1 MLDFYVRFWWCDIP
15 LKLYLRSVS
24 TCNFNFLRSKFL
36 NWRNSKQKMYL
47 YIHITEIA
55 HKIQFLTL
63 DVWLLKYLWNSYFV
77 ELQTCRFVWVILQ
90 IVHLS
95 EELLSCTKV
104 FPIKSPLIIDFDNL
118 NSNPLKDLT
127 LNKSCKILGICEGL
141 FLKQFNN
148 KMSPNG

>member
-1 MLDFYVRFWWCDIP
+1 
-15 LKLYLRSVS
+15 
-24 TCNFNFLRSKFL
+24 
-36 NWRNSKQKMYL
+36 MYL

-95 EELLSCTKV
+95 EQLLSCTKL
-104 FPIKSPLIIDFDNL
+104 FPIKSPLIIGFDNL
-118 NSNPLKDLT
+118 NSTPLK
-127 LNKSCKILGICEGL
+127 N
-141 FLKQFNN
+141 FNLEQN
-148 KMSPNG
+148 LQNTWHL